1 MVARYFYKAVRYLF
15 FRAHI
20 RGRRN
25 LQSKEPVIMVANH
38 VGSFGPV
45 SLITSMPV
53 RMYPWV
59 AHEVTD
65 VKTVASRIQ
74 QEFLEQ
80 ELHLKPPL
88 STWLGRV
95 VGRICVALMK
105 DIGAIPVYQ
114 KSKQIKATVL
124 QSLSLLEQGKN
135 ILVFAEDSTK
145 KIHPHEILE
154 DRRDREEK
162 DDGRGQERALVGDP
176 QHLPQGDVAIVEAR
190 HDEGVKGDDR
200 TRLGRGEGTE
210 IEAAEDDDRHHH
222 GDEGGTCGTSQEAPA
237 RPRVLG
243 PAVDTRP

>member
-45 SLITSMPV
+45 SLITSMPI

-65 VKTVASRIQ
+65 LKTVASRIQ

-114 KSKQIKATVL
+114 KSKQITATVL

-145 KIHPHEILE
+145 KINDTMCEFCTGFIHVARQYYQRTRKAVLFLPVAVNRKIGAILIGSPIRFDGGRPFSAEKVRLKAELESTVYALYQQLE
-154 DRRDREEK
+154 DGAGE
-162 DDGRGQERALVGDP
+162 
-176 QHLPQGDVAIVEAR
+176 HLI
-190 HDEGVKGDDR
+190 
-200 TRLGRGEGTE
+200 
-210 IEAAEDDDRHHH
+210 
-222 GDEGGTCGTSQEAPA
+222 PA
-237 RPRVLG
+237 R
-243 PAVDTRP
+243 T